1 MSHCILGLQH
11 QARIYMKL
19 CLCNNLLRKISP
31 AHLPDLLEHASPSKK
46 PYPSIIEELCPQFS
60 LEDLRKSTNN
70 FDANHLTEISAY
82 NRVYKC
88 CIKHN
93 GASDFTVALKRLN
106 RETDLWKFKKE
117 IEFHFQLH
125 HPNLVSLIGFCN
137 HKDEKILV
145 YEHMSN
151 GSLYDYLYSKNIE
164 DLSWKKL
171 LEICIGAAKGLHYLH
186 TGTKCPIFHC
196 DMKPHNILLDKNMV
210 PKISHLGFS
219 LQGPPL
225 NSKPKPVKVDKVMGS
240 AGYIAPEH
248 VLTRIF
254 TDKCDVYSFGMV
266 LIEVVSTTYKH
277 TIFDK
282 IIMLESSS
290 DFSFDPFD
298 LMNPFVDISEMLER
312 FSVDE
317 IIDPILMRK
326 IAPEC
331 LAVFID
337 VTKRCLSRE
346 ANERPNIGE
355 VEVELELALAL
366 QAEADDRNHDG
377 GW

>member
-1 MSHCILGLQH
+1 MGIMLGKYLSFCH
-11 QARIYMKL
+11 
-19 CLCNNLLRKISP
+19 
-31 AHLPDLLEHASPSKK
+31 LEHASSSKK
-46 PYPSIIEELCPQFS
+46 PYPSIIKELCPQFS
-60 LEDLRKSTNN
+60 LEDLRKSINN

-93 GASDFTVALKRLN
+93 GARATF
-106 RETDLWKFKKE
+106 EFK
-117 IEFHFQLH
+117 
-125 HPNLVSLIGFCN
+125 
-137 HKDEKILV
+137 
-145 YEHMSN
+145 
-151 GSLYDYLYSKNIE
+151 
-164 DLSWKKL
+164 
-171 LEICIGAAKGLHYLH
+171 A
-186 TGTKCPIFHC
+186 
-196 DMKPHNILLDKNMV
+196 
-210 PKISHLGFS
+210 KIS
-219 LQGPPL
+219 
-225 NSKPKPVKVDKVMGS
+225 KVDKVMS
-240 AGYIAPEH
+240 LAGYIAPEH

-290 DFSFDPFD
+290 DLSLDPFD

-355 VEVELELALAL
+355 VDLELELALAL
-366 QAEADDRNHDG
+366 QEEADDRNHGGGCYETGVIGKIAEQVRGKLLEIKQFEVVESLLNVESCDTVRVVGIHEDLRGKSYITTFAFDG
-377 GW
+377 

>member
-1 MSHCILGLQH
+1 MLLIVSQQKKIDDKVLVGWLKVVLFPLALDYTTNKTNPLFVLCFGEDSRVKREESTDYLIRDQAFRFQIPNKGPWMSHCILGLQH

-19 CLCNNLLRKISP
+19 CLCNNLL
-31 AHLPDLLEHASPSKK
+31 
-46 PYPSIIEELCPQFS
+46 
-60 LEDLRKSTNN
+60 
-70 FDANHLTEISAY
+70 
-82 NRVYKC
+82 
-88 CIKHN
+88 
-93 GASDFTVALKRLN
+93 
-106 RETDLWKFKKE
+106 
-117 IEFHFQLH
+117 
-125 HPNLVSLIGFCN
+125 
-137 HKDEKILV
+137 
-145 YEHMSN
+145 
-151 GSLYDYLYSKNIE
+151 
-164 DLSWKKL
+164 
-171 LEICIGAAKGLHYLH
+171 
-186 TGTKCPIFHC
+186 
-196 DMKPHNILLDKNMV
+196 
-210 PKISHLGFS
+210 
-219 LQGPPL
+219 GPPL

-240 AGYIAPEH
+240 ADYIAPEH

-290 DFSFDPFD
+290 DFSLDPFD

-317 IIDPILMRK
+317 IIDPILRRK

-366 QAEADDRNHDG
+366 QEEADDRNHGG

>member
-31 AHLPDLLEHASPSKK
+31 AHLPDLLEHASSSKK

-151 GSLYDYLYSKNIE
+151 GSLYDYIYSKNIE

-171 LEICIGAAKGLHYLH
+171 LEICIGAAKGLHYLSH
-186 TGTKCPIFHC
+186 RNQV
-196 DMKPHNILLDKNMV
+196 PHL
-210 PKISHLGFS
+210 S
-219 LQGPPL
+219 L
-225 NSKPKPVKVDKVMGS
+225 
-240 AGYIAPEH
+240 
-248 VLTRIF
+248 
-254 TDKCDVYSFGMV
+254 
-266 LIEVVSTTYKH
+266 
-277 TIFDK
+277 
-282 IIMLESSS
+282 
-290 DFSFDPFD
+290 
-298 LMNPFVDISEMLER
+298 
-312 FSVDE
+312 
-317 IIDPILMRK
+317 
-326 IAPEC
+326 
-331 LAVFID
+331 
-337 VTKRCLSRE
+337 
-346 ANERPNIGE
+346 
-355 VEVELELALAL
+355 
-366 QAEADDRNHDG
+366 
-377 GW
+377 

>member
-31 AHLPDLLEHASPSKK
+31 AHLPDLL
-46 PYPSIIEELCPQFS
+46 
-60 LEDLRKSTNN
+60 
-70 FDANHLTEISAY
+70 
-82 NRVYKC
+82 
-88 CIKHN
+88 
-93 GASDFTVALKRLN
+93 VALKRLN

-151 GSLYDYLYSKNIE
+151 GSLYDYIYSKNIE

-171 LEICIGAAKGLHYLH
+171 LEICIGAAKGLHYL
-186 TGTKCPIFHC
+186 
-196 DMKPHNILLDKNMV
+196 
-210 PKISHLGFS
+210 SHRN
-219 LQGPPL
+219 QGPPL

-240 AGYIAPEH
+240 ADYIAPEH

-290 DFSFDPFD
+290 DFSLDPFD

-317 IIDPILMRK
+317 IIDPILRRK

-366 QAEADDRNHDG
+366 QEEADDRNHGG